1 MLADLGNIGPNFIEV
16 ILDTLTSLFLLLER
30 APNLGQALLGIVHRL
45 TVSAVANSV
54 GRLSTGKLFNING
67 GPYLSG

>member
-1 MLADLGNIGPNFIEV
+1 MLADLGNIGPNFIKV
-16 ILDTLTSLFLLLER
+16 ILNALTSLFLLLER
-30 APNLGQALLGIVHRL
+30 ASNLGEALLGIVHRL

-67 GPYLSG
+67 GLNFSG